1 MQISQHTNCT
11 KVAKNAPA
19 PIPINIAIA
28 TLPAAKVIAKVA
40 IAAKIVSTLVITNPI
55 AFLHKQT
62 GALSLPLNSAIDS
75 KTINNSN
82 TKAAIDNAIIIGVT
96 IAVAVI
102 VPKKN
107 NTPIIIPNIAPK
119 NAAMHP
125 QLIDLHIL
133 ALP

>member
-1 MQISQHTNCT
+1 M
-11 KVAKNAPA
+11 P
-19 PIPINIAIA
+19 

-40 IAAKIVSTLVITNPI
+40 IAAKIVRTLVITNPI
-55 AFLHKQT
+55 AFLHKHT
-62 GALSLPLNSAIDS
+62 GALSLPLNSAID
-75 KTINNSN
+75 KRIISN
-82 TKAAIDNAIIIGVT
+82 ASTNAAIDNAIIIGVT
-96 IAVAVI
+96 IAAAVI

-119 NAAMHP
+119 KAAIHP